1 MKKLIK
7 KAFGYMNKP
16 EMLTLP
22 SSLAYYFVLAIVPIT
37 SFLLMIA
44 SNLKISTNYLT
55 TFFEKNFSSE
65 LASLLT
71 PLVTNQTFSIA
82 FLIYVLVALYIV
94 SNGADQIIV
103 ASNTIFNIENKNFFK
118 RRIKALLLTLVLF
131 ILFTFLLLV
140 PIFGEQLIN
149 LIIKIGFDNIVI
161 EVIKTLYPIL
171 NVPLTLLVI
180 YLTIKWIYVLAP
192 DEKIKSNYVTKG
204 AIFTTIGWFIITL
217 GYSFYIKNFAT
228 YNLYYAGLSTIV
240 ILMIWFYFLG
250 YIFVI
255 GLSMNYQSTE
265 KEIEKTNAIKLKE
278 IEEKVKSNKQIKID

>member
-1 MKKLIK
+1 MKKLIN

-131 ILFTFLLLV
+131 ILFTFLLVV
-140 PIFGEQLIN
+140 PLFGEQLIN